1 MSDIPKLEI
10 KQILKSKAKEY
21 HPPQPQHP
29 HCPQLHFA
37 ICIVGPRG
45 RGKSELVRNLLM
57 RNEMLK
63 SVFLNKKNHVIII
76 SQSLDVDGTY
86 DQLEGPNIHK
96 TNTYDAQIIHD
107 VMDAQ
112 KEIIMNTKKKRC
124 PEILFV
130 LDDILDS
137 GALNNRSAVE
147 MLFSRGRHLNINI
160 ICISQYLHRI
170 STVMR
175 ANCDY
180 IGFFY
185 PNNETQL
192 DMLLDEFITKT
203 KRKQMREYL
212 NKMWAKSIYNF
223 LWIDYKTK
231 NLSDRYKCNFSEI
244 INLD

>member
-1 MSDIPKLEI
+1 MSDKVSKLEI
-10 KQILKSKAKEY
+10 TQIKKPKATDYK
-21 HPPQPQHP
+21 PPQPTHP

-37 ICIVGPRG
+37 ICIVGPRN

-57 RNEMLK
+57 RDELLK
-63 SVFLNKKNHVIII
+63 KVFMNKKNHVIII

-86 DQLEGPNIHK
+86 DELDGPNVHK
-96 TNTYDAQIIHD
+96 SNVYDAQIIQD
-107 VMDAQ
+107 VMNAQ
-112 KEIIMNTKKKRC
+112 KDIIMQNGKKKC
-124 PEILFV
+124 PEVLFV

-203 KRKQMREYL
+203 KRRQMREYL
-212 NKMWAKSIYNF
+212 NKMWADSMYNF

-231 NLSDRYKCNFSEI
+231 DMQNRYRCNFSDVI
-244 INLD
+244 YI

>member
-1 MSDIPKLEI
+1 MSEKPPLEI
-10 KQILKSKAKEY
+10 REIKKDKKKQY
-21 HPPQPQHP
+21 NPPQPEHP
-29 HCPQLHFA
+29 DCPQLHFA

-57 RNEMLK
+57 RDEMFK
-63 SVFLNKKNHVIII
+63 KVFLNKHNHVIVI

-86 DQLEGPNIHK
+86 DQINGDNVHK
-96 TNTYDAQIIHD
+96 TSTYDPQLIWD
-107 VMDAQ
+107 VMEAQ
-112 KEIIMNTKKKRC
+112 KNIITTHKKKKC
-124 PEILFV
+124 PEVLFV

-147 MLFSRGRHLNINI
+147 MLFARGRHLNINI

-203 KRKQMREYL
+203 KRKRMREYL
-212 NKMWAKSIYNF
+212 LDMWADSIYNF

-231 NLSDRYKCNFSEI
+231 DISHRYKCNFSQI